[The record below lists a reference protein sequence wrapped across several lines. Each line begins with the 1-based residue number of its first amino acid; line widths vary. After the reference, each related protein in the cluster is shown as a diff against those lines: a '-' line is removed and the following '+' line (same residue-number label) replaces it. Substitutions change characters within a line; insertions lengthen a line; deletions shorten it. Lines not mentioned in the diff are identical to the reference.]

1 MRSNLWSVIT
11 KVLIVVDSIN
21 IAAANAAA
29 YCTKHGV
36 AFLHG
41 GTKHPHGELELRG
54 QKKKK
59 QMENDV
65 AD

>member
-41 GTKHPHGELELRG
+41 VPNTPWRIGVKG
-54 QKKKK
+54 KKKK
-59 QMENDV
+59 TNGE
-65 AD
+65 